1 MFNAILRVDA
11 HLKKK
16 KFTDS
21 SHPRGSGRLSRLMKS
36 AFFSV
41 YLVYV
46 ICSGEVS
53 SGYFWG
59 KPLLSLTVVGWATA
73 AASAGDRP
81 SRQAPKS

>member
-16 KFTDS
+16 ITDS
-21 SHPRGSGRLSRLMKS
+21 PHSQGNGRLSRLMKS

-41 YLVYV
+41 YLVHI

-59 KPLLSLTVVGWATA
+59 QPLLSLTVVGWATTA
-73 AASAGDRP
+73 VER
-81 SRQAPKS
+81 R